1 MKPVLPPARPTLS
14 TAAGPAEKSV
24 TAGFIPFTVRAMHL
38 PKAKALAGLTL
49 SLFLAA
55 VPMSQAVLWKSSL
68 YRCSVNLPEGPA
80 RINPW
85 LPLGNAND
93 PDADLT
99 GLIGARRMDSTA
111 YVFLGIVKLDQ
122 KPKFQLNEKTIA
134 ELEKRYFGPTL
145 GFRHTLEP
153 IRRKDGF
160 TAYRATGTHQYR
172 GSNYSIVVDF
182 VQANQAVYEVAGL
195 AEHENV
201 AMRDPDVRSFMESF
215 QVLK

>member
-1 MKPVLPPARPTLS
+1 MTKA
-14 TAAGPAEKSV
+14 
-24 TAGFIPFTVRAMHL
+24 FIPFTVRAMHL
-38 PKAKALAGLTL
+38 PKATVLAGLTL
-49 SLFLAA
+49 SLLLAA
-55 VPMSQAVLWKSSL
+55 VPTSQAVLWKSSL
-68 YRCSVNLPEGPA
+68 YRCSVNLPEAPP
-80 RINPW
+80 RLNPW
-85 LPLGNAND
+85 LPMGNAND

-122 KPKFQLNEKTIA
+122 KPKFQLNEKTIS

-160 TAYRATGTHQYR
+160 PAYRATGSHQYH
-172 GSNYSIVVDF
+172 GTSYSIVVDF

-195 AEHENV
+195 TEHENE
-201 AMRDPDVRSFMESF
+201 ALRDPDVRSFMESF